1 MMLSRF
7 VPMGLLFTVCFV
19 FPSCN
24 GFEEKTSTEMVSS
37 NLTAVAAEPTST
49 STPVINPQVMM
60 MVKHRVGNYAK
71 WKISYDAHDSL
82 RLVHG
87 LHNYVIGRAL
97 EDSNMVLVAL
107 KGDDLAKAKS
117 FARDPSLKQAMQ
129 KGGVIGAPTPMILT
143 MVWQD
148 TASLDAI
155 RSMVTMTVKD
165 WPTWQKAFE
174 EGRNERLQNG
184 ISDRIYGYDA
194 DNQTKVTVVT
204 ALTDTAKA
212 YAYWKSDM
220 LKIRR
225 AASGAIGEPVRFLF
239 HIVERY

>member
-1 MMLSRF
+1 MTLSRF
-7 VPMGLLFTVCFV
+7 APMGLLFTVCFV

-37 NLTAVAAEPTST
+37 GTTAATTEPASPST
-49 STPVINPQVMM
+49 VITNPQVMM

-87 LHNYVIGRAL
+87 LHNYVIGRAI

-107 KGDDLAKAKS
+107 KGDDLAKAKAFS
-117 FARDPSLKQAMQ
+117 RDASLKQAMQ
-129 KGGVIGAPTPMILT
+129 KGGVMGTPTPMILT

-148 TASLDAI
+148 TASLNAI
-155 RSMVTMTVKD
+155 RSLVTMSVKD
-165 WPTWQKAFE
+165 WPTWQKSFE

-184 ISDRIYGYDA
+184 IADRVYGHDA
-194 DNQTKVTVVT
+194 DNQTKVTVVV

-220 LKIRR
+220 LKNRR
-225 AASGAIGEPVRFLF
+225 AASGVIGEPDRFLF
-239 HIVERY
+239 QIVERY